1 MEGEK
6 VEIFIIYK
14 DCRQVVFL
22 VEREGK
28 GMIRVKFDYLEDLDN
43 DCVCVFKSIGGIF
56 QELQRGR
63 KVSQNRGYKSL
74 QG

>member
-43 DCVCVFKSIGGIF
+43 D
-56 QELQRGR
+56 
-63 KVSQNRGYKSL
+63 
-74 QG
+74 